1 MKDCTHCKYAEWERT
16 KNGALHPKGDGRC
29 TYTVKIP
36 PLPASQYWAWE
47 AQGHPKVLG
56 GWINRRLHLLAHC
69 VYYEAVPR

>member
-36 PLPASQYWAWE
+36 PLPASQYWAY
-47 AQGHPKVLG
+47 ADPKIAG
-56 GWINRRLHLLAHC
+56 GAINRRLHLPAHC
-69 VYYEAVPR
+69 VYYEKVTND